1 MGGTTKRLPYIDS
14 MLRRALR
21 SARRSRVIAYSTVV
35 VLVVVLVALASF
47 AAPCPNWKDGSCE
60 SNWASDAQ
68 WRLLPV
74 LLLAM
79 LVVIWFAVR
88 DNLATLR
95 RLSQDQ

>member
-1 MGGTTKRLPYIDS
+1 

-21 SARRSRVIAYSTVV
+21 SIRRSGVIACCAV
-35 VLVVVLVALASF
+35 VLLVVGLLALGWF
-47 AAPCPNWKDGSCE
+47 AAPCPDWKDGSCE

-74 LLLAM
+74 LLLAV
-79 LVVIWFAVR
+79 LVMIWSAVR

-95 RLSQDQ
+95 RLAQDQ